1 MKCACFGAR
10 PRLCRRRS
18 DRKDIMG
25 SINPENIRVALFA
38 GGNSDEREI
47 SLASGRGAGA
57 ALRAAGFSVTEFDPA
72 SKRDLQDVIAGGF
85 DVAFLCMHGKM
96 GEDGTLQGFLEMI
109 DLPYIGPGVWSSALA
124 MDKVKS
130 KVFYE
135 RAGIPTPRSVTLTS
149 PDDYTAEEIVAQVG
163 ESCVVKAAT
172 EGSALGVYIVNGAD
186 EVADAVRKV
195 FEIDSEALA
204 ETFVSGTELTC
215 AVIGNDDVQ
224 ALPVIQIVPRGE
236 FYDFESKYAPGGS
249 QHLCPAPLDAETTA
263 RVQETAIAAHRALEC
278 RGVSR
283 TDIILD
289 ENGECWVL
297 ETNTLPGMTETSL
310 LPDAGRAAGI
320 AFPELCTKLIE
331 LALEGTEA

>member
-236 FYDFESKYAPGGS
+236 FYDFES
-249 QHLCPAPLDAETTA
+249 
-263 RVQETAIAAHRALEC
+263 
-278 RGVSR
+278 
-283 TDIILD
+283 
-289 ENGECWVL
+289 
-297 ETNTLPGMTETSL
+297 
-310 LPDAGRAAGI
+310 
-320 AFPELCTKLIE
+320 
-331 LALEGTEA
+331 

>member
-1 MKCACFGAR
+1 MT
-10 PRLCRRRS
+10 
-18 DRKDIMG
+18 
-25 SINPENIRVALFA
+25 
-38 GGNSDEREI
+38 EREK
-47 SLASGRGAGA
+47 SYAEMLYQPADPELAADRDVTVQKLYEYNRLHPLDRQA
-57 ALRAAGFSVTEFDPA
+57 RAAAIRGLFGS
-72 SKRDLQDVIAGGF
+72 
-85 DVAFLCMHGKM
+85 
-96 GEDGTLQGFLEMI
+96 
-109 DLPYIGPGVWSSALA
+109 
-124 MDKVKS
+124 
-130 KVFYE
+130 
-135 RAGIPTPRSVTLTS
+135 
-149 PDDYTAEEIVAQVG
+149 VG

-320 AFPELCTKLIE
+320 EFPELCTKLIE